1 MKGNSL
7 RTDKERK
14 LERLNRR
21 FNASQI
27 IQIANYLNV
36 STDYLL
42 GVIDVT
48 TTDKDLQFVCDYTG
62 LKEETIKQLSFEQN
76 KHKNNLSSDNAF
88 DEALNSIIIQILSLK
103 KGDWKIKRF
112 VFFTDEE
119 LKVIKLA
126 LYRTRDDYERGV
138 WSRYKDS
145 TEYEIAKKLCP
156 YIQSILDEADND

>member
-1 MKGNSL
+1 MDNKKIISSRIKSALAMNNTLQRELAKQLNVKDNIVSYWCKGD
-7 RTDKERK
+7 RTP
-14 LERLNRR
+14 NT
-21 FNASQI
+21 SQI

-42 GVIDVT
+42 GVTDVT

-103 KGDWKIKRF
+103 KGD
-112 VFFTDEE
+112 
-119 LKVIKLA
+119 
-126 LYRTRDDYERGV
+126 
-138 WSRYKDS
+138 
-145 TEYEIAKKLCP
+145 
-156 YIQSILDEADND
+156 

>member
-1 MKGNSL
+1 MYNKKIIGSRIKSALAMNNTFQRELAKQLNVQENIVSYWCKGN
-7 RTDKERK
+7 RTP
-14 LERLNRR
+14 
-21 FNASQI
+21 NASQI

-42 GVIDVT
+42 GVTDVT

-103 KGDWKIKRF
+103 KGD
-112 VFFTDEE
+112 
-119 LKVIKLA
+119 
-126 LYRTRDDYERGV
+126 
-138 WSRYKDS
+138 
-145 TEYEIAKKLCP
+145 
-156 YIQSILDEADND
+156 